1 MTLSPLRR
9 SADRAHQMVMG
20 ILNVT
25 PDSFSDGGEFLHTR
39 DAVARGR
46 QMFAEGADIV
56 DVGGESTRPGALR
69 VPADE
74 QIDRIVSVVSAL
86 STSGTVSVDTTDP
99 LVAEAAVSAG
109 AAVINDVSASLEATA
124 ARLGVAWIAMHMAG
138 VPATMQHA
146 PHYEDV
152 VSEVCESLS
161 ASVDRAAA
169 AGVTETWV
177 DPGFGFGKT
186 AVHNLEL
193 LAGLAQLAG
202 LGAPLMIGVSRK
214 ATMAALTALSD
225 SGNGGSPLGA
235 VAGEVLAA
243 ASTSVPVRDRLEAS
257 VACAV
262 WGWSQ
267 GARMVRVHD
276 VAATVAARDAWR
288 SAAA

>member
-1 MTLSPLRR
+1 
-9 SADRAHQMVMG
+9 MVMG

-25 PDSFSDGGEFLHTR
+25 PDSFSDGGEFLSTP
-39 DAVARGR
+39 DAVAQGR
-46 QMFAEGADIV
+46 QMFAEGADVV

-69 VPADE
+69 VSADE
-74 QIDRIVSVVSAL
+74 QIERIASVVSVL
-86 STSGTVSVDTTDP
+86 STLGTISVDTTDSR
-99 LVAEAAVSAG
+99 VAEAAVSAG
-109 AAVINDVSASLEATA
+109 ASIINDVSASLESTA

-138 VPATMQHA
+138 VPATMQQA
-146 PHYEDV
+146 PRYDDV
-152 VSEVCESLS
+152 LVEVCASLR
-161 ASVDRAAA
+161 ASVERATA

-177 DPGFGFGKT
+177 DPGIGFGKT
-186 AVHNLEL
+186 PIHNLEL
-193 LAGLAQLAG
+193 LGGLSQLAG
-202 LGAPLMIGVSRK
+202 LGAPLLVGVSRK

-225 SGNGGSPLGA
+225 GGSGRTSFGDVTA
-235 VAGEVLAA
+235 EVLAA
-243 ASTSVPVRDRLEAS
+243 ASKSVPIPDRLEAS